1 MRGVIIASG
10 KIRDYEY
17 ISSFISEEDFIIC
30 ADGGYN
36 HAKNMNIKPD
46 ILIGD
51 MDSVTDFMH
60 DVEVLKYPTDKD
72 FTDGE
77 LCIKYAKEKG
87 IDELLLVGM
96 TSERLDHTI
105 NNILMITSFPKAK
118 IVDEN
123 NEIYILKDNLTI
135 IGKKGKTLS
144 IIPVSGD
151 LEGISTKGL
160 LYSLNKENLLFAS
173 CKGNSNVITDDEC
186 EITAQKGMA
195 IVIVVR

>member
-1 MRGVIIASG
+1 MRGVIIGGG

-17 ISSFISEEDFIIC
+17 IRSFISEEDFIIC

-60 DVEVLKYPTDKD
+60 DVEVIKYPTDKD

-87 IDELLLVGM
+87 IDELLLLGM

-105 NNILMITSFPKAK
+105 NNILMMSSFPKAK
-118 IVDEN
+118 IIDED
-123 NEIYILKDNLTI
+123 NEIYILKDNLTL

-144 IIPVSGD
+144 IIPVNGD
-151 LEGISTKGL
+151 MVGISTKGL
-160 LYSLNKENLLFAS
+160 MYSLGKERLCLGKS
-173 CKGNSNVITDDEC
+173 RGNSNVITDDKC
-186 EITAQKGMA
+186 EITAQKGMG
-195 IVIVVR
+195 IVIIVR

>member
-77 LCIKYAKEKG
+77 LCIKYAKEKNCRLIRLEQEPVDG
-87 IDELLLVGM
+87 ALRHARRIYESSREG
-96 TSERLDHTI
+96 ER
-105 NNILMITSFPKAK
+105 
-118 IVDEN
+118 
-123 NEIYILKDNLTI
+123 
-135 IGKKGKTLS
+135 
-144 IIPVSGD
+144 D
-151 LEGISTKGL
+151 L
-160 LYSLNKENLLFAS
+160 
-173 CKGNSNVITDDEC
+173 
-186 EITAQKGMA
+186 
-195 IVIVVR
+195 

>member
-1 MRGVIIASG
+1 MRGVIIGGG

-17 ISSFISEEDFIIC
+17 IRSFISEEDFIIC

-60 DVEVLKYPTDKD
+60 DAEVLKYPADKD

-105 NNILMITSFPKAK
+105 NNILMMASFPKAK

-160 LYSLNKENLLFAS
+160 LYSLNKENLFFAS
-173 CKGNSNVITDDEC
+173 CRGNSNVITDDKC

>member
-1 MRGVIIASG
+1 MRGVIIAGG

-51 MDSVTDFMH
+51 MDSVTDFMN
-60 DVEVLKYPTDKD
+60 DVEAIKYPTDKD

-77 LCIKYAKEKG
+77 LCVKYAKEKG
-87 IDELLLVGM
+87 IDELLLIGM

-105 NNILMITSFPKAK
+105 NNILMMASFPKAK
-118 IVDEN
+118 IIDES

-144 IIPVSGD
+144 IIPVRGD

-160 LYSLNKENLLFAS
+160 LYSLCKESLCFGS
-173 CKGNSNVITDDEC
+173 CRGNSNIITDDKC
-186 EITAQKGMA
+186 EITAEKGMG